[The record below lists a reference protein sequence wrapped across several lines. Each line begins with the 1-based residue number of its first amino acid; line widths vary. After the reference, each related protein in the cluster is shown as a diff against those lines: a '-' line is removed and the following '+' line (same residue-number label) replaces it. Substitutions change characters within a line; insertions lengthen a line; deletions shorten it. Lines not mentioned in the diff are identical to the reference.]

1 MRRREFIAGLGATI
15 TGSIQTNAQELPS
28 LAFVGYLD
36 DGPAQG
42 FIFRQVVFR
51 EGLAEVDYFEG
62 CNVAIEAHRAE
73 LQEWAND
80 LVSRGVAVLV
90 ASASLP
96 TILAAK
102 AATTTIPI
110 VFGCGADPIETGLVS
125 SLESERQHYGCHLYD
140 PGYWVKAA
148 RAAEGPCSAGHPSC
162 RARRPE

>member
-15 TGSIQTNAQELPS
+15 AGSIETNAQELPS

-73 LQEWAND
+73 LPEWAND
-80 LVSRGVAVLV
+80 
-90 ASASLP
+90 
-96 TILAAK
+96 
-102 AATTTIPI
+102 
-110 VFGCGADPIETGLVS
+110 
-125 SLESERQHYGCHLYD
+125 
-140 PGYWVKAA
+140 W
-148 RAAEGPCSAGHPSC
+148 
-162 RARRPE
+162 

>member
-15 TGSIQTNAQELPS
+15 TGSIETNAQELPS

-73 LQEWAND
+73 LFEWAND

-96 TILAAK
+96 AILAAK
-102 AATTTIPI
+102 AATTTVATRTPSRPASFPASII
-110 VFGCGADPIETGLVS
+110 REATLQVS
-125 SLESERQHYGCHLYD
+125 PL
-140 PGYWVKAA
+140 
-148 RAAEGPCSAGHPSC
+148 
-162 RARRPE
+162 